1 MGQKPQRNFSKFP
14 IFFKKAGS
22 VCGGGRAG
30 SNEEFKNHSLQEF
43 CSPSWPGSLT
53 EQIRCLI

>member
-14 IFFKKAGS
+14 IFLKRQG
-22 VCGGGRAG
+22 VCGGFGGAG

-53 EQIRCLI
+53 EQ